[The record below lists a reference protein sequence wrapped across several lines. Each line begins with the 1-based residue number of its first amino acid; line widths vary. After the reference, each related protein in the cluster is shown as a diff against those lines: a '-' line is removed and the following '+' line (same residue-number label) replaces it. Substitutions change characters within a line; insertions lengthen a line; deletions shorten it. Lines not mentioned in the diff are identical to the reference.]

1 MKKIK
6 EFINRHKVISWIVGI
21 FIGIVLIDSII
32 NNDFDNLL
40 NMLYSLFMM
49 SIYLFILYLMTS
61 RKSYLCPKCKGK
73 IKKGDSFC
81 QHCGEKIGSSSTN
94 KPISTRI
101 FLKSKLF
108 YMIGEAF
115 VFIPIAM
122 GFLYL
127 LFAPIVFATNGN
139 SMTAGNTL
147 FVFYTSPNLLPFTI
161 TFTLL
166 GIIFILIG
174 LHYRKKEDNM

>member
-1 MKKIK
+1 MKKMKNFIK
-6 EFINRHKVISWIVGI
+6 NHKIISGVVA
-21 FIGIVLIDSII
+21 FFLGIVILDSII
-32 NNDFDNLL
+32 NNDFENLKS
-40 NMLYSLFMM
+40 MTYSLFMLC
-49 SIYLFILYLMTS
+49 IYLFILYLMTS
-61 RKSYLCPKCKGK
+61 KKTYFCPKCNSKF
-73 IKKGDSFC
+73 KKKDAFC
-81 QHCGEKIGSSSTN
+81 QQCGEEIINKSTN
-94 KPISTRI
+94 KMVSKRI

-115 VFIPIAM
+115 IFIPIGM

-139 SMTAGNTL
+139 SMTTGNTL

-161 TFTLL
+161 TFTLI

-174 LHYRKKEDNM
+174 VHYRKKEDNI

>member
-6 EFINRHKVISWIVGI
+6 EFINKHKVLSWIVGI
-21 FIGIVLIDSII
+21 FLGLVLIDSII

-40 NMLYSLFMM
+40 SMLYSLFMM

-61 RKSYLCPKCKGK
+61 KKNYLCPNCKKK
-73 IKKGDSFC
+73 IKKRELSC
-81 QHCGEKIGSSSTN
+81 PHCGKEIDGKTT
-94 KPISTRI
+94 KVISKRV

-115 VFIPIAM
+115 IFFPIAM

-127 LFAPIVFATNGN
+127 LFAPIVFATNGD

-147 FVFYTSPNLLPFTI
+147 FVFYTSSALLPIAI
-161 TFTLL
+161 TLTFI
-166 GIIFILIG
+166 GIVFILIG
-174 LHYRKKEDNM
+174 LYFKKKEDKMY